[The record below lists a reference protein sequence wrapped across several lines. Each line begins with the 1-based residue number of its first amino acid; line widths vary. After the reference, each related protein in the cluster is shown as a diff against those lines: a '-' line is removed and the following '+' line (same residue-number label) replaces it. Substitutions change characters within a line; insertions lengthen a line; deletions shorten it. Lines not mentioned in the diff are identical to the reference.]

1 VAELT
6 VMGRPAIL
14 VPLPHAIDNDQL
26 QNALRLADAGGGW
39 CLEQKNYSPEFLAD
53 ALAHLFTEPDTL
65 SGAAAVARA
74 QGRPRAV
81 SDLADLVEELIGR
94 ARRSA

>member
-1 VAELT
+1 VAELA

-14 VPLPHAIDNDQL
+14 VPLPHALDNDQL

-39 CLEQKNYSPEFLAD
+39 CLEQKNYSAAFLAEEI
-53 ALAHLFTEPDTL
+53 ARLLTEPNRL
-65 SGAAAVARA
+65 ARAAAVARS
-74 QGRPRAV
+74 QGRPAAV
-81 SDLADLVEELIGR
+81 TDLADLVEDLIGR